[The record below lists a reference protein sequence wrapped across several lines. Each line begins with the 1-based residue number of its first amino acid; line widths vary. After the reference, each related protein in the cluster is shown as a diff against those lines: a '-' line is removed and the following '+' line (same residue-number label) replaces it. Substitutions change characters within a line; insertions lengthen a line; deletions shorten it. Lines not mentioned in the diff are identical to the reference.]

1 MGHRAADV
9 LGIELSVEADRGVD
23 LSSMIAAGPEAN
35 RPPHI
40 ALLQRQRWRRCVP
53 LAKGEV
59 AAVEVAKQPALLPDL
74 AFNGPDGKPTTLSA
88 FRGKTVLVNLWA
100 TWCLPCLTEMPALDA
115 LQGALGGSDFEVVAI
130 NIDTRHPD
138 KPRKWLA
145 DKNITRLGYYADPQ
159 AKVFQ
164 DIRAVKK
171 VEGMPISLLVDPAG
185 CELALLQG
193 PAEWAGADAKTMISA
208 ALGRH

>member
-1 MGHRAADV
+1 MTSRSKMMAACGA
-9 LGIELSVEADRGVD
+9 LALLLIGGAAAFYSVRGGAGN
-23 LSSMIAAGPEAN
+23 SACSAAEGNIAAL
-35 RPPHI
+35 R
-40 ALLQRQRWRRCVP
+40 P
-53 LAKGEV
+53 LARGEV
-59 AAVEVAKQPALLPDL
+59 AAVEVAKQPARLPDL
-74 AFNGPDGKPTTLSA
+74 AFSGPDGKPTTLSA

-115 LQGALGGSDFEVVAI
+115 LQGALGGPDFEVVAI

-138 KPRKWLA
+138 KPKKWLA
-145 DKNITRLGYYADPQ
+145 DKNIARLAYYADPQ

-193 PAEWAGADAKTMISA
+193 PAEWSGADARALLTA
-208 ALGRH
+208 AIGRR

>member
-1 MGHRAADV
+1 MTSRSKMMAACGA
-9 LGIELSVEADRGVD
+9 LALLLIGGAATFYSVRGGAGNSACSAAVGK
-23 LSSMIAAGPEAN
+23 IAAL
-35 RPPHI
+35 R
-40 ALLQRQRWRRCVP
+40 P

-74 AFNGPDGKPTTLSA
+74 AFNGPDGKPTTLTA

-115 LQGALGGSDFEVVAI
+115 LQGALGGPDFEVVAI
-130 NIDTRHPD
+130 NIDTRHPE

-145 DKNITRLGYYADPQ
+145 DKSIARLAYYADPQ

-193 PAEWAGADAKTMISA
+193 PAEWSGADARALITA
-208 ALGRH
+208 AITRR

>member
-1 MGHRAADV
+1 MTSRSKIVVACGA
-9 LGIELSVEADRGVD
+9 L
-23 LSSMIAAGPEAN
+23 
-35 RPPHI
+35 
-40 ALLQRQRWRRCVP
+40 ALLVFGGAGAFYSVRGGAGNSVCSAAATKVETLRP

-74 AFNGPDGKPTTLSA
+74 VFNGPDGKPTTLSA
-88 FRGKTVLVNLWA
+88 MRGKTVLVNLWA

-115 LQGALGGSDFEVVAI
+115 LQGALGGPDFEVVAI

-138 KPRKWLA
+138 KPKKWLA
-145 DKNITRLGYYADPQ
+145 DKNIGRLAYYADPQ

-164 DIRAVKK
+164 DIRSVKK

-193 PAEWAGADAKTMISA
+193 PAEWAGADAKALIA
-208 ALGRH
+208 AAIGRR

>member
-1 MGHRAADV
+1 MTSRSKMMAACGALALLV
-9 LGIELSVEADRGVD
+9 IGGAAAFYSVRGGAGN
-23 LSSMIAAGPEAN
+23 STCSAAGARAEAL
-35 RPPHI
+35 R
-40 ALLQRQRWRRCVP
+40 P
-53 LAKGEV
+53 LARGEV
-59 AAVEVAKQPALLPDL
+59 AAVEVAKQPALIPDL
-74 AFNGPDGKPTTLSA
+74 AFNGPDGEPTTLSA

-138 KPRKWLA
+138 KPKKWLA
-145 DKNITRLGYYADPQ
+145 DKNIVRLGYYADPQ

-193 PAEWAGADAKTMISA
+193 PAEWSGADARTLITA
-208 ALGRH
+208 AIGRR

>member
-1 MGHRAADV
+1 MTSRSKMVVACGA
-9 LGIELSVEADRGVD
+9 L
-23 LSSMIAAGPEAN
+23 
-35 RPPHI
+35 
-40 ALLQRQRWRRCVP
+40 ALLMLGGVAAFYSGQGRAGNSACSAAAVKVERLRP

-59 AAVEVAKQPALLPDL
+59 AAVQVAQEPAPLPDL
-74 AFNGPDGKPTTLSA
+74 AFNGPDGQPTALSA

-115 LQGALGGSDFEVVAI
+115 LQGALGGADFEVVAI

-138 KPRKWLA
+138 KPKKWLA
-145 DKNITRLGYYADPQ
+145 EKNIARLRYYADPQ

-164 DIRAVKK
+164 DLRAVKK
-171 VEGMPISLLVDPAG
+171 IEGMPVSLLVDPAG

-193 PAEWAGADAKTMISA
+193 PAEWSSADARALIGA
-208 ALGRH
+208 ALGRP

>member
-1 MGHRAADV
+1 MTSRSKMVVACGA
-9 LGIELSVEADRGVD
+9 L
-23 LSSMIAAGPEAN
+23 
-35 RPPHI
+35 
-40 ALLQRQRWRRCVP
+40 ALLALGGAAAFYSARGGAGNSACSAAMAKAETLRP

-59 AAVEVAKQPALLPDL
+59 AAVQVAQEPAPLPEL
-74 AFNGPDGKPTTLSA
+74 VFNGPDGKPTTLSA

-115 LQGALGGSDFEVVAI
+115 LQGAFGGTDFEVVTI

-138 KPRKWLA
+138 KPKKWLA
-145 DKNITRLGYYADPQ
+145 EKSITRLAYYADPQ

-164 DIRAVKK
+164 DLRTVKK
-171 VEGMPISLLVDPAG
+171 IEGMPVSLLVDPAG

-193 PAEWAGADAKTMISA
+193 PAEWSSADARALIGA
-208 ALGRH
+208 ALGRP

>member
-1 MGHRAADV
+1 MTSRSKIVMACGALALLALGSAAAFYSV
-9 LGIELSVEADRGVD
+9 RGAAGNSTCSAAATKVEALR
-23 LSSMIAAGPEAN
+23 A
-35 RPPHI
+35 R
-40 ALLQRQRWRRCVP
+40 
-53 LAKGEV
+53 AKGEV

-115 LQGALGGSDFEVVAI
+115 LQSALGGPDFEVVAI

-138 KPRKWLA
+138 KPKKWLA
-145 DKNITRLGYYADPQ
+145 DKNITRLSYYADPQ

-171 VEGMPISLLVDPAG
+171 VEGMPISLLIDPAG

-193 PAEWAGADAKTMISA
+193 PAEWAGEDALALIKA
-208 ALGRH
+208 ALKR